1 MANILVD
8 VFHELATE
16 KIVHN
21 KMALVLLAASN
32 IDSLI
37 GPAFDGQVV
46 FFQELAELFEVR

>member
-37 GPAFDGQVV
+37 GPTFDG
-46 FFQELAELFEVR
+46 

>member
-1 MANILVD
+1 MTDILVD

-16 KIVHN
+16 EIVHN
-21 KMALVLLAASN
+21 KMALVLLAARN